1 MQKEY
6 QVADT
11 RTSNLSAVNIGHN
24 TVTDRHKTLRK
35 IFKEEAQEIG
45 EFTKGIHYSRKDC
58 YMQTAYASTVSKMSD
73 CQARSSGLDRTK
85 WPSNMQSVEK
95 PPTLESTSPDPVKRM
110 KYKEFV
116 ENMNSQ
122 VNQEYSLNERRLR
135 YNKDCGT
142 KARVDEIITN
152 KPLPPGADNKVYLF
166 PEKAS
171 HTQCLVITGNLS
183 MPDPRI
189 PPPDVPRRRRD
200 PDDIIG

>member
-1 MQKEY
+1 MFPY
-6 QVADT
+6 YIMFPY
-11 RTSNLSAVNIGHN
+11 R
-24 TVTDRHKTLRK
+24 
-35 IFKEEAQEIG
+35 
-45 EFTKGIHYSRKDC
+45 
-58 YMQTAYASTVSKMSD
+58 
-73 CQARSSGLDRTK
+73 SGLDRTK

-152 KPLPPGADNKVYLF
+152 KPLPPGWTNFQLLSLLLSFILPLITIVMITALSNIGADNKVYLF

-183 MPDPRI
+183 MPDTRI